1 MYILMLCDQVAR
13 LLFQYLAI
21 FNYKILFKSFKKFSK
36 NQEITKDFSN
46 FAKSDN
52 TKLLSTF

>member
-1 MYILMLCDQVAR
+1 MLCDQVAR

-21 FNYKILFKSFKKFSK
+21 FNYKILFKSFKNFSK